1 MTSLTN
7 DQIEIMLSNLEKNQ
21 QTLRADYNERIDKL
35 EAKVDKILE
44 KLETLPN
51 MYITRAEFDGFKEKL
66 KGLEEDRK
74 KLIRIIITAVVWAV
88 LSLIF
93 IK

>member
-44 KLETLPN
+44 KLDALPT

-74 KLIRIIITAVVWAV
+74 KLIRIVITAIIWAV
-88 LSLIF
+88 LSIVLV
-93 IK
+93 K

>member
-1 MTSLTN
+1 MTNTLTPE
-7 DQIEIMLSNLEKNQ
+7 EIKMCLDTLKENQ
-21 QTLRADYNERIDKL
+21 ERLRADYNERIDKL

-44 KLETLPN
+44 KLDTLPN

-74 KLIRIIITAVVWAV
+74 KLIWIIITAV
-88 LSLIF
+88 I
-93 IK
+93 